1 MNVLLRALQL
11 PILLQSPTD
20 LTPSLLIAILESLL
34 SKRIPLEFSP
44 SRNRSKTNVQSMK
57 IFLGVLESDILKM
70 DVGLSTVDPRR
81 LANGEWDEV
90 VFVGEILCWVGR
102 KLGLMESCDE
112 DDELQYAVE
121 KHEGS
126 IARIDRP
133 YSPST
138 SAMSVTTKQTNTVS
152 NFSLHRHTESNT
164 SMSFSDTPQNS
175 STPVQ
180 SSRTRSSPLGPSQ
193 LSPPRCI
200 HEVPSPSIVL
210 TPDVDHTF
218 SEPSYCTCPETEL
231 SYPSQKPAVR
241 YTGYIEPVDEE
252 LELRSFE
259 SSQSM
264 YNQKSSM
271 FFDDHIDHQID
282 HVQLKQSRA
291 RTITLLNERARL
303 LEELAK
309 VSS

>member
-1 MNVLLRALQL
+1 
-11 PILLQSPTD
+11 
-20 LTPSLLIAILESLL
+20 
-34 SKRIPLEFSP
+34 
-44 SRNRSKTNVQSMK
+44 
-57 IFLGVLESDILKM
+57 
-70 DVGLSTVDPRR
+70 
-81 LANGEWDEV
+81 
-90 VFVGEILCWVGR
+90 
-102 KLGLMESCDE
+102 MESCDE

-218 SEPSYCTCPETEL
+218 PEPSYCTCPETEL

>member
-1 MNVLLRALQL
+1 MSNTNPRLYSYSYDTLLNQLNVLLRALQL

-20 LTPSLLIAILESLL
+20 LTPSLLIAIMESLL

-44 SRNRSKTNVQSMK
+44 SRNRSKTNVHSMK

-81 LANGEWDEV
+81 LANGEWE
-90 VFVGEILCWVGR
+90 E
-102 KLGLMESCDE
+102 LGLMESCDE

-152 NFSLHRHTESNT
+152 NFSLHRHTSNT

-175 STPVQ
+175 SPPVQ

-210 TPDVDHTF
+210 TPD
-218 SEPSYCTCPETEL
+218 
-231 SYPSQKPAVR
+231 KPAVR